1 MQLINQ
7 APGVTSR
14 GTTLAQNPLPQTT
27 HIAAAQPFPNQKHL
41 ESSKPSQQPITYSMP
56 ESSHSFQQAPVTRP
70 FPVVRA
76 APALAREPKLR
87 SDLQGVVLT
96 LGGPGSAHGRS

>member
-1 MQLINQ
+1 MQFINQ
-7 APGVTSR
+7 AAGVTSR
-14 GTTLAQNPLPQTT
+14 GTTLAQNPLPQTS
-27 HIAAAQPFPNQKHL
+27 HIAVAQPFPNQKHL
-41 ESSKPSQQPITYSMP
+41 EPSKASQKPMKYAMP

-76 APALAREPKLR
+76 TPALAREPKLR